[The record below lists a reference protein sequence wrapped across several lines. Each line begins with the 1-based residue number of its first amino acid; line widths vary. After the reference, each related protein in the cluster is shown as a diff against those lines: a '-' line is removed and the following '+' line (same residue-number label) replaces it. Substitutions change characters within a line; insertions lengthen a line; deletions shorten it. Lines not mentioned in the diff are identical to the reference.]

1 MSAFSYDHAS
11 DSWDARITVRAFSLS
26 VGLSSVMP
34 CLAQRINN
42 SIPGIHNLLPC
53 FADLEL

>member
-1 MSAFSYDHAS
+1 MIMQVLGCADHS
-11 DSWDARITVRAFSLS
+11 SSLF
-26 VGLSSVMP
+26 VECGLSSVMP

-53 FADLEL
+53 FTDPEL

>member
-1 MSAFSYDHAS
+1 MGAFSYDHAS
-11 DSWDARITVRAFSLS
+11 DSWDARITFSLS

-53 FADLEL
+53 FTDLEL